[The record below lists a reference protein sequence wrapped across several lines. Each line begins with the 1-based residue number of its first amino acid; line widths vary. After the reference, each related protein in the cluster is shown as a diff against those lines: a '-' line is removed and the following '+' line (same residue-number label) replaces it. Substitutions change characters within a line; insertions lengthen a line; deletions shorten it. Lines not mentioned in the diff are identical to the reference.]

1 MCGSAFNNSYI
12 AIRVWMLIIW
22 FTKNV
27 RKQSLK
33 GKEKVCLGMRGEV
46 KRTKSSSFILKSQL
60 VIFKTKKI
68 KKCQYKASYSD
79 M

>member
-1 MCGSAFNNSYI
+1 M
-12 AIRVWMLIIW
+12 
-22 FTKNV
+22 